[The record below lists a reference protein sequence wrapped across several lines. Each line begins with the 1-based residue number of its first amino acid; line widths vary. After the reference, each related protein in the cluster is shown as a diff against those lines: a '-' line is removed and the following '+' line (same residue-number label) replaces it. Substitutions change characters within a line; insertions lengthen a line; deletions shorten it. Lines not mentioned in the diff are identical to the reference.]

1 MTQPRWPLTFKTFI
15 HQYSKYAE
23 GWLKL
28 QPATMMQRV
37 MSAMST
43 MLRST
48 DRATARLVGAPLPQ
62 WGTKEPFACLMPWD
76 LTTKD
81 SLEV

>member
-1 MTQPRWPLTFKTFI
+1 MTTCMGVGHSWHAII
-15 HQYSKYAE
+15 HQCSKYAE

-28 QPATMMQRV
+28 QAMMRRV
-37 MSAMST
+37 VSALST
-43 MLRST
+43 ILRST
-48 DRATARLVGAPLPQ
+48 DRATARLVGAPQPQ
-62 WGTKEPFACLMPWD
+62 WETKEPFACLMPWD